1 MNELQPLRVSVI
13 NNLDAFHALASE
25 WRALH
30 DGSDA
35 NSPFLTWEWLYHWT
49 ITYLSDDRL
58 WILLFMDSDDR
69 LRGIAPFCVRQKRYG
84 PWATYREVAFLG
96 GRGVGSVYLDVIAA
110 RGDKPSVLAC
120 LCNYLF
126 LEASTEW
133 DIVTLA
139 PVPAESVTVDLLQ
152 EQFDIAGKVA
162 SIIGH
167 TCCPTMDLPP
177 SIETYRGAMRPSLQ
191 RSLQRKRRYLD
202 QQGTVTYRRTS
213 SDDDISAAL
222 DTFSAL
228 HQKRWATRSRQGG
241 AFRDSRFRAFHTE
254 IAPLFHTRGWLDI
267 TFLCL
272 NGSPVAGIYGYCHD
286 RTYYYYLPGF
296 DPEPAAKGSPGMLLL
311 SYRIEQAIEEGCRR
325 FDLLQGPAGYKTTW
339 ADQSTRCL
347 SLRLYNR
354 TWRALALHVL
364 ETAKQGMKIL
374 LR

>member
-139 PVPAESVTVDLLQ
+139 PVPSESVTVDLLQ

-177 SIETYRGAMRPSLQ
+177 PLKPTGEPCAPVSSARFNANVAISTNKA
-191 RSLQRKRRYLD
+191 RSPT
-202 QQGTVTYRRTS
+202 GGPAVTT
-213 SDDDISAAL
+213 
-222 DTFSAL
+222 TFL
-228 HQKRWATRSRQGG
+228 RHWTRSAHCTKSAGRRVHAKEGPFETVDFARSTQRLHHCFTREAGSTSPSY
-241 AFRDSRFRAFHTE
+241 ASTE
-254 IAPLFHTRGWLDI
+254 VR
-267 TFLCL
+267 
-272 NGSPVAGIYGYCHD
+272 
-286 RTYYYYLPGF
+286 
-296 DPEPAAKGSPGMLLL
+296 
-311 SYRIEQAIEEGCRR
+311 
-325 FDLLQGPAGYKTTW
+325 
-339 ADQSTRCL
+339 
-347 SLRLYNR
+347 
-354 TWRALALHVL
+354 
-364 ETAKQGMKIL
+364 
-374 LR
+374 